1 MNIVILGAG
10 QVGSELSQI
19 LAEEHDVTLIDID
32 EEKLQKISDQN
43 DLRTICGNCCYP
55 RTLESADIG
64 SADLAVAMTQWDEVN
79 MVACQ
84 MIKHINKKTKT
95 MARIRAT
102 QYLAGKGR
110 EIFEAGDYSIDVI
123 ISPENLI
130 TNYIT
135 KLIEL
140 PGAMQVLDFGNS
152 MASMVQVKATKG
164 APITGHKI
172 SELKD
177 HIPSADTRVAAIY
190 RNNEVII
197 PSGDNFIEEKD
208 EVFFITARSN
218 LRKVMS
224 EIREEDAR
232 YKNIM
237 IAGGGRIG
245 RKIAKAL
252 EKNFR
257 VKVVEADK
265 ERCIYL
271 SEKLSN
277 SLVLHGDTS
286 DSELLDEE
294 GIDQI
299 DVFCAVTNNDEANVM
314 SSLLAKKQGA
324 KNVLTLVNKKN
335 YIELIKN
342 EDLEVSIAPTLIT
355 IGVVLQNVVSSRLA
369 NAYSFKGGKA
379 EALEVIVD
387 IEKNKGLIGKGIDEI
402 DVPEGCMIGALLRDD
417 DVKIAHHDLKIAEND
432 HLVIFLSDK
441 DNFDK
446 LERSLA

>member
-1 MNIVILGAG
+1 
-10 QVGSELSQI
+10 
-19 LAEEHDVTLIDID
+19 
-32 EEKLQKISDQN
+32 
-43 DLRTICGNCCYP
+43 
-55 RTLESADIG
+55 
-64 SADLAVAMTQWDEVN
+64 
-79 MVACQ
+79 
-84 MIKHINKKTKT
+84 
-95 MARIRAT
+95 
-102 QYLAGKGR
+102 
-110 EIFEAGDYSIDVI
+110 
-123 ISPENLI
+123 
-130 TNYIT
+130 
-135 KLIEL
+135 
-140 PGAMQVLDFGNS
+140 
-152 MASMVQVKATKG
+152 
-164 APITGHKI
+164 
-172 SELKD
+172 
-177 HIPSADTRVAAIY
+177 
-190 RNNEVII
+190 
-197 PSGDNFIEEKD
+197 
-208 EVFFITARSN
+208 
-218 LRKVMS
+218 MS
-224 EIREEDAR
+224 EIREEDAK

-245 RKIAKAL
+245 RRIAKAL
-252 EKNFR
+252 ERNFR
-257 VKVVEADK
+257 VKIVEADK
-265 ERCIYL
+265 ERCVYL
-271 SEKLSN
+271 SEKLSS

-402 DVPEGCMIGALLRDD
+402 NVPEGCMIGALLRDK
-417 DVKIAHHDLKIAEND
+417 DVKIAHHDLKIEEND
-432 HLVIFLSDK
+432 HLVIFLADK
-441 DNFDK
+441 DNFEQ

>member
-1 MNIVILGAG
+1 
-10 QVGSELSQI
+10 
-19 LAEEHDVTLIDID
+19 
-32 EEKLQKISDQN
+32 
-43 DLRTICGNCCYP
+43 
-55 RTLESADIG
+55 
-64 SADLAVAMTQWDEVN
+64 MTQWDEVN

-190 RNNEVII
+190 RSNELII
-197 PSGDNFIEEKD
+197 PTGDDFIEEKD

-224 EIREEDAR
+224 EIREEGAR

-245 RKIAKAL
+245 RRIAKAL

-257 VKVVEADK
+257 VKIVETDK
-265 ERCIYL
+265 ERCVYL

-299 DVFCAVTNNDEANVM
+299 DVFCAVTNM
-314 SSLLAKKQGA
+314 TKQ
-324 KNVLTLVNKKN
+324 TLC
-335 YIELIKN
+335 LH
-342 EDLEVSIAPTLIT
+342 
-355 IGVVLQNVVSSRLA
+355 
-369 NAYSFKGGKA
+369 
-379 EALEVIVD
+379 
-387 IEKNKGLIGKGIDEI
+387 
-402 DVPEGCMIGALLRDD
+402 C
-417 DVKIAHHDLKIAEND
+417 
-432 HLVIFLSDK
+432 
-441 DNFDK
+441 
-446 LERSLA
+446 

>member
-43 DLRTICGNCCYP
+43 DLRTIWGNCCYP

-95 MARIRAT
+95 VARIRAT

-152 MASMVQVKATKG
+152 MASMVQVKAMKG

-208 EVFFITARSN
+208 EVFFITAR
-218 LRKVMS
+218 
-224 EIREEDAR
+224 
-232 YKNIM
+232 
-237 IAGGGRIG
+237 
-245 RKIAKAL
+245 
-252 EKNFR
+252 
-257 VKVVEADK
+257 
-265 ERCIYL
+265 
-271 SEKLSN
+271 
-277 SLVLHGDTS
+277 
-286 DSELLDEE
+286 
-294 GIDQI
+294 
-299 DVFCAVTNNDEANVM
+299 
-314 SSLLAKKQGA
+314 
-324 KNVLTLVNKKN
+324 
-335 YIELIKN
+335 
-342 EDLEVSIAPTLIT
+342 
-355 IGVVLQNVVSSRLA
+355 
-369 NAYSFKGGKA
+369 
-379 EALEVIVD
+379 
-387 IEKNKGLIGKGIDEI
+387 
-402 DVPEGCMIGALLRDD
+402 
-417 DVKIAHHDLKIAEND
+417 
-432 HLVIFLSDK
+432 
-441 DNFDK
+441 
-446 LERSLA
+446 